1 MTLLFALDTLSL
13 LAALCT
19 ALYTVFIMIK
29 WPPGRDPRPMAPL
42 LALALAFIVLKMH
55 PYMGWEDAYGKLRDY
70 AWRGWYIVAFIEFI
84 LLIRLFGRRRD
95 GCGVGAASA
104 VIKKGRK

>member
-1 MTLLFALDTLSL
+1 MTLTFVLDTIC
-13 LAALCT
+13 LAAALIT
-19 ALYTVFIMIK
+19 ALYTIFIMIK

-42 LALALAFIVLKMH
+42 LALAIAFIVLKMH

-70 AWRGWYIVAFIEFI
+70 AWRGWYIITFIEFL

-95 GCGVGAASA
+95 SCGVGAACA
-104 VIKKGRK
+104 VKRGQK